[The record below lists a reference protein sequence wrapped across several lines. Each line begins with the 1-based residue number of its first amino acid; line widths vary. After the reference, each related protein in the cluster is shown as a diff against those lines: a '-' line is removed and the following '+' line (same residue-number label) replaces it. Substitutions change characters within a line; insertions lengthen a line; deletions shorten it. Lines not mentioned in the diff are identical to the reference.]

1 MKLLIRLAGLVGLA
15 GTLGFAATWSSGPLV
30 DARCYTSLRNN
41 TRSSLIYIDRDFAGM
56 IRYCSPTAKTKSFA
70 VVEQGG
76 IPVALDPQGNAQA
89 AQFVRKTGKKRIV
102 LAQVVRQTPRGK
114 AKVTKLWATKY
125 S

>member
-1 MKLLIRLAGLVGLA
+1 MKLMIRLRWLLGLVG
-15 GTLGFAATWSSGPLV
+15 TLCFAATWSGPLV
-30 DARCYTSLRNN
+30 DAKCYASLENN
-41 TRSSLIYIDRDFAGM
+41 TGPDSTYVARDFAGM

-89 AQFVRKTGKKRIV
+89 AQFVRKTGKKGIV
-102 LAQVVRQTPRGK
+102 LAQVVRQKPRGT